1 MVTVF
6 YDAALIMFQEIKED
20 YAKSLNHYEMA
31 LGAIIKLLP
40 GKWIH
45 LRLWLLQSIA
55 FVACFLLAFLP
66 QDIIMWDSIMLYEV
80 FFFFFFVVIVQ
91 FSHKK
96 FYLMMWHNQLH
107 KI

>member
-1 MVTVF
+1 MLCNQTLPAKVTWDFPGILASFSIVTVF

-45 LRLWLLQSIA
+45 LR
-55 FVACFLLAFLP
+55 P
-66 QDIIMWDSIMLYEV
+66 
-80 FFFFFFVVIVQ
+80 
-91 FSHKK
+91 
-96 FYLMMWHNQLH
+96 
-107 KI
+107 